1 MKKLLTILSSFLVGS
16 TVATATTVFFTRK
29 YVFSKDLNSVIKIED
44 LKVKRASTLYVK
56 QALLEL
62 DKEMYQTVLPNV
74 KVIVTNNHRAIIIP
88 SETNQDVIEKLSK
101 LVDNEVINKI
111 KNLSSFTK
119 KLGIPHYRNFKII
132 NLDVANQKID
142 LKHVLELQNFTIDKI
157 LGKTKD
163 ELANIINNRLE
174 ITSESEKIKPTQITK
189 ENNKVK
195 IDLKNDHPLF
205 FGSKEIT
212 ESNANSE
219 SETRIDDSI
228 THSKQDISELF
239 SQINQPI
246 QVSSGNK
253 QEVLR
258 KINEE
263 LKNISS
269 DLELTIDEITSIE
282 NNVVNIN
289 ISEENPNY
297 QGQAT
302 ITINVNQE
310 VTKPQLSSVV
320 DQAFNSS
327 EKILEVDELDQSHTL
342 SAIETLIK
350 TKDSEFDKQQIEITR
365 FENKEVDIKAKD
377 SSKYTGIASFKIKI
391 KKIGRLQDLITDETI
406 SKINITN
413 NFDQS
418 IRSFLDELSNQN
430 SNLDSNKITISID
443 EESEMATLLANED
456 SKYEGTVKI
465 PLTKYAI
472 LKINHIWDE
481 KIKNTFDARHTFA
494 DVKKAYEEELKKVLN
509 NRTFI
514 QINFDKAKQSSE
526 KLKQDE
532 ESQKINGEF
541 IVTYKEQ
548 EIKLDYG
555 VVHDFGKRSEAEHK
569 YRYEQIDGKI
579 VPVECTQIG
588 YFYEKLTDTWR
599 VKNFDN
605 TIRKVPINLPRRIT
619 SLKAAFQHNENDH
632 IEGIEHWSTSNIVN
646 MELLFAHT
654 KKFNQD
660 LNTWDVSNV
669 KNMQDMFHDA
679 KAFNGDISNWNTKS
693 LENAQSM
700 FKKTEAFNQDINTKI
715 VRKEGE
721 EEYTAW
727 DTSNI
732 KNMSSMFEE
741 TKVFNTSISNWNT
754 QSATRMNHMFRQA
767 SNFNQQVSHFNT
779 SKVTDMKQMFDGA
792 SHFSDGDISSWDTS
806 NVKDM
811 DAMFRNAVSL
821 SADLSKWNIASIE
834 NKLADNKVVMKN
846 IGFADKDNQNIIQPL
861 WDKRAD
867 YLTAK
872 ISNFGEAKLVES
884 IVNKNSESVF
894 VFDKLFNWTIAHKE
908 LKSIKI
914 DGVEQ
919 QLTIENE
926 TNKLNFEFKSNKE
939 YTIKIKYDY
948 ISDPVTITFKFQ

>member
-1 MKKLLTILSSFLVGS
+1 MKKLLTILSSFLVGA
-16 TVATATTVFFTRK
+16 TVATTTTVFFTRK
-29 YVFSKDLNSVIKIED
+29 YVFSKDLDSVIKINT
-44 LKVKRASTLYVK
+44 LKVKRASTLYVI
-56 QALLEL
+56 QALLES

-74 KVIVTNNHRAIIIP
+74 RVIVTNNHRAIIIP
-88 SETNQDVIEKLSK
+88 SEISQDLIENLSK
-101 LVDNEVINKI
+101 LFDNESINKI
-111 KNLSSFTK
+111 KNLSSFTE

-132 NLDVANQKID
+132 NLDVAKEKIH
-142 LKHVLELQNFTIDKI
+142 LKDVLELQNFTIDKI
-157 LGKTKD
+157 LEKKEE
-163 ELANIINNRLE
+163 ELAKIINIRLE
-174 ITSESEKIKPTQITK
+174 ITSDSEKIKPEHITK

-195 IDLKNDHPLF
+195 IDLENVDHPLF
-205 FGSKEIT
+205 CGSKEIT

-282 NNVVNIN
+282 NNVVNIK

-418 IRSFLDELSNQN
+418 IRSFLNELSNQN

-472 LKINHIWDE
+472 LKISHI
-481 KIKNTFDARHTFA
+481 
-494 DVKKAYEEELKKVLN
+494 
-509 NRTFI
+509 
-514 QINFDKAKQSSE
+514 
-526 KLKQDE
+526 
-532 ESQKINGEF
+532 
-541 IVTYKEQ
+541 
-548 EIKLDYG
+548 
-555 VVHDFGKRSEAEHK
+555 
-569 YRYEQIDGKI
+569 
-579 VPVECTQIG
+579 
-588 YFYEKLTDTWR
+588 
-599 VKNFDN
+599 
-605 TIRKVPINLPRRIT
+605 
-619 SLKAAFQHNENDH
+619 
-632 IEGIEHWSTSNIVN
+632 
-646 MELLFAHT
+646 
-654 KKFNQD
+654 
-660 LNTWDVSNV
+660 
-669 KNMQDMFHDA
+669 
-679 KAFNGDISNWNTKS
+679 
-693 LENAQSM
+693 
-700 FKKTEAFNQDINTKI
+700 
-715 VRKEGE
+715 
-721 EEYTAW
+721 
-727 DTSNI
+727 
-732 KNMSSMFEE
+732 
-741 TKVFNTSISNWNT
+741 
-754 QSATRMNHMFRQA
+754 
-767 SNFNQQVSHFNT
+767 
-779 SKVTDMKQMFDGA
+779 
-792 SHFSDGDISSWDTS
+792 
-806 NVKDM
+806 
-811 DAMFRNAVSL
+811 
-821 SADLSKWNIASIE
+821 
-834 NKLADNKVVMKN
+834 
-846 IGFADKDNQNIIQPL
+846 
-861 WDKRAD
+861 
-867 YLTAK
+867 
-872 ISNFGEAKLVES
+872 
-884 IVNKNSESVF
+884 
-894 VFDKLFNWTIAHKE
+894 
-908 LKSIKI
+908 
-914 DGVEQ
+914 
-919 QLTIENE
+919 
-926 TNKLNFEFKSNKE
+926 
-939 YTIKIKYDY
+939 
-948 ISDPVTITFKFQ
+948 